1 VLVRDSKGTPSKK
14 RKQVARTFTLHVN
27 GRSVRIC
34 KAFFITTLGIG
45 RKTVETALGKKNRK
59 NISSIKDKRGK
70 NQPVC
75 IRQYTNVSPRFNYL
89 QYNYH
94 IQKLEVIFLINIRH
108 I

>member
-1 VLVRDSKGTPSKK
+1 MLVRDSKGTPSKK
-14 RKQVARTFTLHVN
+14 RKQVARTFTLDVK

-45 RKTVETALGKKNRK
+45 RKTVETVLGKKNRK
-59 NISSIKDKRGK
+59 NISPIKDKRGK
-70 NQPVC
+70 HQPVC
-75 IRQYTNVSPRFNYL
+75 IRQYTNVSPRINYL